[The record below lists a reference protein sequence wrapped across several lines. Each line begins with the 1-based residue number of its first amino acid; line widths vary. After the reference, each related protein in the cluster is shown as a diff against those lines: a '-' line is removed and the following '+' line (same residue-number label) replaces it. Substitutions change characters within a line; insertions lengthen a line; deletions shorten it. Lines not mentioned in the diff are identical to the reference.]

1 MTSHERTVDLKAYFR
16 RIGFSG
22 AASATLHT
30 LERLQ
35 SLHATSIAFENLD
48 PLMKRPVSLSMPA
61 LSAKFLEQKRGGYC
75 FEHNTF
81 FLGVLRALGFSVSGL
96 AALVQ
101 WNRPAAEFGPR
112 IHMVLRVNLPEG
124 TFLVDVGFGRLTL
137 TSPLRLE
144 PRIEQNTTLERFRI
158 VPINGDYQVQIEF
171 SGRWSPVYQV
181 SMQDVSPDDYDVY
194 NWFTSTNPD
203 VVFTSQLMAARPAKD
218 RRYGLFNNELS
229 IHHLNGTTEKQ
240 TLASP
245 AELAAALT
253 DHFLIRLPDG
263 CGPLLERL
271 TRPKHHSG

>member
-1 MTSHERTVDLKAYFR
+1 MTPTL
-16 RIGFSG
+16 
-22 AASATLHT
+22 ATLEA
-30 LERLQ
+30 LCA
-35 SLHATSIAFENLD
+35 LHPAAIPFEAINVL
-48 PLMKRPVSLSMPA
+48 LGRPIDLAPA
-61 LSAKFLEQKRGGYC
+61 AVDAKLIHGRRGGYC

-229 IHHLNGTTEKQ
+229 IHHLNGPTEKQ